1 MAHKRKLQTEM
12 DNCFKK
18 VNEGVETFNDIW
30 NKLQSATNP
39 NQKDKY
45 EGDLKKEIKKLQRHR
60 DQIKTWAASNDV
72 KDKDQLLNYRRLIE
86 TQVGSMIVYL
96 RFCKYICRYSFIFI
110 NEYTCYIL
118 KKLLN

>member
-96 RFCKYICRYSFIFI
+96 RLCKYICRYSFIFI

>member
-86 TQVGSMIVYL
+86 TQVGAMKVN
-96 RFCKYICRYSFIFI
+96 R
-110 NEYTCYIL
+110 
-118 KKLLN
+118 KKNFDTLLY